1 MNTNQWGIMKPF
13 RQGQIYDALLGG
25 KWLSVDELAKITE
38 ATQCAT
44 NHCLARMF
52 DGGVIE
58 KIGRKLQERR
68 FGLKTGAQR
77 PVDKRGAPTG
87 HTRLKRDR
95 NDGTLCWNYARIELE
110 MLWPPRLDYGYIY
123 PEKGMLDTR
132 VPKVP
137 AEQTQAAE

>member
-1 MNTNQWGIMKPF
+1 MSTTQLGMMKPF
-13 RQGQIYDALLGG
+13 RQGQIYDSLLGG
-25 KWLSVDELAKITE
+25 KWLSVEELAKLTG

-52 DGGVIE
+52 EGGVVE
-58 KIGRKLQERR
+58 KIGRKLQERK

-87 HTRLKRDR
+87 HTRLKRER
-95 NDGTLCWNYARIELE
+95 NDGTLSWTYTRIELE
-110 MLWPPRLDYGYIY
+110 ILWPPRLDNGHIY
-123 PEKGMLDTR
+123 SEKGMLDTR

-137 AEQTQAAE
+137 AESEQAAD